1 MLFRPQGRPESA
13 APSQGAK
20 SEQNPHPGR
29 RSRARRGGR
38 RRGHRGRGTGISQA
52 GDQTISFTEHQ
63 ISDQNF
69 NLGSGRGIA
78 VGAVELSANTL
89 IQGSKQIGRDGGS
102 CTITRLSARSADDL
116 CFDVLAVAGGQI
128 DLAGLVPSTPQGPGT
143 FQVAVTGG
151 TGRYQHARGYA
162 TVVPGQNP
170 KVTVHLT
177 S

>member
-1 MLFRPQGRPESA
+1 VNKIRIRAAAAVLVAAGAGVAIVAA
-13 APSQGAK
+13 APAS
-20 SEQNPHPGR
+20 
-29 RSRARRGGR
+29 ARP
-38 RRGHRGRGTGISQA
+38 A
-52 GDQTISFTEHQ
+52 GQTISFTEHQ

>member
-1 MLFRPQGRPESA
+1 MNKVRMQAAAAVLVAAGAGLAIVAA
-13 APSQGAK
+13 APASAT
-20 SEQNPHPGR
+20 P
-29 RSRARRGGR
+29 
-38 RRGHRGRGTGISQA
+38 A
-52 GDQTISFTEHQ
+52 GQTISFTEHQ

-69 NLGSGRGIA
+69 NLGSGHGIA

-89 IQGSKQIGRDGGS
+89 MHGSKQIGRDGVS
-102 CTITRLSARSADDL
+102 CTITRLSAQSADDL
-116 CFDVLAVAGGQI
+116 CSDILALAGGQI

-143 FQVAVTGG
+143 FQLAVTGG

-162 TVVPGQNP
+162 TVVPSQNP